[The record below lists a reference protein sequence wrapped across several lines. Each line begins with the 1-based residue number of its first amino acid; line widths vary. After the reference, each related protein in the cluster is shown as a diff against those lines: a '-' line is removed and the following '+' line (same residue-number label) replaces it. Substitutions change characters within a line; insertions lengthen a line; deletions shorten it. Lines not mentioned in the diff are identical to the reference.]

1 MVIAQRLS
9 DTYMRSAIAIS
20 MLMCMLVLVP
30 ATAEPSVVTMQQ
42 SSDEDPEQPREGNTT
57 MRIYSDGGDCW
68 THFNDND
75 TEGNG
80 ASEEEPYLEEYR
92 KTGTLDVDIWCDME
106 PKLETA
112 FLLSS
117 DGVFGGSIQLELGGH
132 WTNGQEGCSGGQD
145 GNCENLNLSL
155 YRGTSEFFRKEYPSL
170 SDGMNNVQL
179 NDAVNPEYLEF
190 EGSSN
195 NLQVRFEMTING
207 DKQDGTWFNPS
218 GSGEEAIFRLYLGN
232 NSTVEWP
239 IDDASWEKGFVIGDE
254 GGGDNE
260 DTPGFTMML
269 AMAAAAAGAVT
280 LKKRKE

>member
-1 MVIAQRLS
+1 MIAQRLS
-9 DTYMRSAIAIS
+9 HKYMRSAIAIS

-68 THFNDND
+68 SHFNDND
-75 TEGNG
+75 TEGSG

-92 KTGTLDVDIWCDME
+92 KTGTLDVDIWCDMD

-117 DGVFGGSIQLELGGH
+117 DGVFGGSIALELSGH
-132 WTNGQEGCSGGQD
+132 WTNGQEGCAGGQD
-145 GNCENLNLSL
+145 GNCQNLNLSL

-195 NLQVRFEMTING
+195 NLQVRFEMTIIG
-207 DKQDGTWFNPS
+207 DKQDGTWLNPG

-239 IDDASWEKGFVIGDE
+239 IDDESWKSGFKIGDN
-254 GGGDNE
+254 GGGESE

-280 LKKRKE
+280 LKKRKD